1 MFNIMLTDGKIIAIN
16 ANEVLWN
23 EKSRTIKLLYD
34 REVIAIFNM
43 DQIVGYV
50 HETELINKEDKNAI
64 LKRRIHWNRRCWS

>member
-1 MFNIMLTDGKIIAIN
+1 MFNIMLTDGKILAIN
-16 ANEVLWN
+16 ANEILWN

-50 HETELINKEDKNAI
+50 HATELINMEDKNAI
-64 LKRRIHWNRRCWS
+64 LKRRIY